1 MLAERGTGSA
11 TPFMAVPRLPLPG
24 PRPVVMGGALLLMF
38 GGLFAWWLLGLSG
51 VIQVALTLP
60 LLAALLLRK
69 DLRMPRILWVWLLF
83 LGWMLLSALQIDD
96 FNKAL
101 TFSWRASI
109 YLASTVIFLYVF
121 NASRDDL
128 PARRLVYVLAAF
140 WVLTVVGGLLG
151 MAFPNRTL
159 PSLLGTI
166 LPNRLSSSS
175 FVRALVT
182 PSTTGGNAFAG
193 TGIFRVKAPFIYTN
207 QWGSAFALTLPFAF
221 AALGTMRSDLWRK
234 ALIALIVLSIVPLIF
249 SLDRGSWLSA
259 AAAVTYGVFRLA
271 RARGGRSV
279 RLARTLR
286 VMLVGGA
293 VVGVLVALTPLGSLI
308 LLRVDA
314 GYGDRHR
321 TTLYQSS
328 LILVERSPLL
338 GYGGPVEL
346 SVLNP
351 SAPPGPSVG
360 THGTF
365 WTVLVSNGI
374 PAMLFFVGWF
384 VAIFMKTR
392 RRLPEGMGLDDN
404 ARFWAHVA
412 ILAAI
417 VQLGYYE
424 LLPWGLPIIMVAA
437 AMALREA
444 RPATWLPASPA
455 TPVSAVSPSLPVGT
469 PSQ

>member
-1 MLAERGTGSA
+1 VVERGAYPAPSTLALPAA
-11 TPFMAVPRLPLPG
+11 TWPG
-24 PRPVVMGGALLLMF
+24 PRLVAGWSLLLMF
-38 GGLFAWWLLGLSG
+38 GGLFVWWLLGLSG
-51 VIQVALTLP
+51 VIQAILAIP

-69 DLRMPRILWVWLLF
+69 DLRMPRILWAWLLF
-83 LGWMLLSALQIDD
+83 VGWMLLSALQIDD

-109 YLASTVIFLYVF
+109 YLASTVIFLFVF
-121 NASRDDL
+121 NAPRRDL
-128 PARRLVYVLAAF
+128 PARRIVYVLAGF

-151 MAFPNRTL
+151 MAFPNRAL
-159 PSLLGTI
+159 PSVLGSV
-166 LPNRLSSSS
+166 LPGRIQGSA
-175 FVRALVT
+175 FVHALVT

-221 AALGTMRSDLWRK
+221 AALGTMRSGLWRK
-234 ALIALIVLSIVPLIF
+234 ALIALIILSIVPLVF

-259 AAAVTYGVFRLA
+259 AAGVTYGVFRLA
-271 RARGGRSV
+271 GARGGRSV

-293 VVGVLVALTPLGSLI
+293 LVGVLVALTPLGSLI
-308 LLRVDA
+308 LLRVNA

-321 TTLYQSS
+321 ATLYESS

-384 VAIFMKTR
+384 VLAFAKTR
-392 RRLPEGMGLDDN
+392 KRLPEGAGLDDN

-412 ILAAI
+412 LLAAI

-424 LLPWGLPIIMVAA
+424 LLPWGLPIVMVAA
-437 AMALREA
+437 AVALREA
-444 RPATWLPASPA
+444 SPATWAPAPAPVPSVRLAAEALPR
-455 TPVSAVSPSLPVGT
+455 
-469 PSQ
+469 